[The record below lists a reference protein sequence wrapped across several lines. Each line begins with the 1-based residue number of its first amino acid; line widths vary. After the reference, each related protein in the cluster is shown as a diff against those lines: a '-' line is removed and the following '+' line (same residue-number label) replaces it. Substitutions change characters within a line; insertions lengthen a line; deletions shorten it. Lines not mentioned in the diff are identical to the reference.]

1 MLLEQQPCSHL
12 HDVLLD
18 GSEELL
24 CCYWKGSCVTG
35 VAAVVCLGGRYSGLL
50 MATVLVKH
58 RRFPVFRAHWT
69 GHRMMQKRMMIK
81 AERRT
86 MRFQSSHMSQRDS
99 LPANPVG
106 GASELSGL
114 LMATSMEIQESGS
127 SGSSD
132 D

>member
-1 MLLEQQPCSHL
+1 
-12 HDVLLD
+12 
-18 GSEELL
+18 
-24 CCYWKGSCVTG
+24 
-35 VAAVVCLGGRYSGLL
+35 
-50 MATVLVKH
+50 
-58 RRFPVFRAHWT
+58 
-69 GHRMMQKRMMIK
+69 
-81 AERRT
+81 

-106 GASELSGL
+106 GGSELSGL

>member
-1 MLLEQQPCSHL
+1 
-12 HDVLLD
+12 V
-18 GSEELL
+18 GA
-24 CCYWKGSCVTG
+24 
-35 VAAVVCLGGRYSGLL
+35 AAVVGLGERYSGLL
-50 MATVLVKH
+50 IATVLVKQ

-69 GHRMMQKRMMIK
+69 GHRMMQNRMMIN

-99 LPANPVG
+99 LPANPAG
-106 GASELSGL
+106 GTSGLSGL
-114 LMATSMEIQESGS
+114 LMATSMEIHESGF